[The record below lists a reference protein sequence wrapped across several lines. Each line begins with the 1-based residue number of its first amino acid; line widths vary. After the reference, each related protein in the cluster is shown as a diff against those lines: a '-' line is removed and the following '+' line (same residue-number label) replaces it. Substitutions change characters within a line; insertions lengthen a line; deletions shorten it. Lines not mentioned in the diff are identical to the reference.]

1 MRLNPRVNIGKKLS
15 KWLDDE
21 FLVAGNTTPFK
32 IVLWAGDEEK
42 ETTISGNDIFYTL
55 YHDYGNFHVYSAE
68 SLVDFMFDWN
78 RFVRIHTHDFE
89 RMYTALTAIYNP
101 IENYDKNSTITNN
114 GSTGANPENPFVTR
128 TYQVAD
134 DTVNNTG
141 DSAFIPQNKVATEGK
156 TDTSNTMTEHTH
168 GNIGVTKSTELL
180 GDTFR
185 YSEEYLNL
193 FKRIVHDCVNTCT
206 YMVE

>member
-1 MRLNPRVNIGKKLS
+1 MRLNPRVTIGEKLS
-15 KWLDDE
+15 KWLNEE
-21 FLVAGNTTPFK
+21 FLISGNTDHFN
-32 IVLWAGDEEK
+32 IVLWYGDTEK

-55 YHDYGNFHVYSAE
+55 MHDYANFHVYSAE

-114 GSTGANPENPFVTR
+114 GSTGANPENPFITR

-134 DTVNNTG
+134 DTVNNNG

-168 GNIGVTKSTELL
+168 GNIGVTKSSDMVRDEIALRTQYNLIETICRMYAEMEL
-180 GDTFR
+180 
-185 YSEEYLNL
+185 
-193 FKRIVHDCVNTCT
+193 I
-206 YMVE
+206 

>member
-1 MRLNPRVNIGKKLS
+1 MRLYPRPQIGKTLEH
-15 KWLDDE
+15 WLNE
-21 FLVAGNTTPFK
+21 EMLLTGNTNHFK
-32 IVLWAGDEEK
+32 ITLFANTEN
-42 ETTISGNDIFYTL
+42 ETVISGDDIFYTL
-55 YHDYGNFHVYSAE
+55 MHDYSKFHVYSAE
-68 SLVDFMFDWN
+68 TLIDFMFDWN

-89 RMYTALTAIYNP
+89 RMYTALTAEYNP

-156 TDTSNTMTEHTH
+156 TDTTNTMTEHTH
-168 GNIGVTKSTELL
+168 GNIGVTKSSDMVRDEIALRTQYSLIETICRMYAEMEL
-180 GDTFR
+180 
-185 YSEEYLNL
+185 
-193 FKRIVHDCVNTCT
+193 I
-206 YMVE
+206 

>member
-1 MRLNPRVNIGKKLS
+1 MRLYPRPQIGETLEH
-15 KWLDDE
+15 WLNAE
-21 FLVAGNTTPFK
+21 FTLTGNTTPFK
-32 IVLWAGDEEK
+32 ITLFANAENETVLSGD
-42 ETTISGNDIFYTL
+42 NIFYTL
-55 YHDYGNFHVYSAE
+55 MHDYSKFHVYSAE
-68 SLVDFMFDWN
+68 TLVDFMYDWN

-89 RMYTALTAIYNP
+89 RMYTALTAMYNP

-134 DTVNNTG
+134 DTVNNNG

-168 GNIGVTKSTELL
+168 GNIGVTKSSDMVRDEVALRTQYNIIETICRMYAEMEL
-180 GDTFR
+180 
-185 YSEEYLNL
+185 
-193 FKRIVHDCVNTCT
+193 I
-206 YMVE
+206 

>member
-1 MRLNPRVNIGKKLS
+1 MRLNPRVNIGEKLS
-15 KWLDDE
+15 KWLDAE
-21 FLVAGNTTPFK
+21 FEVAGNTTPFK
-32 IVLWAGDEEK
+32 IVLWAGAEN
-42 ETTISGNDIFYTL
+42 ETEISGTDIYYTL

-78 RFVRIHTHDFE
+78 RFVRIHAHDFE
-89 RMYTALTAIYNP
+89 RMYTALTEIYNP
-101 IENYDKNSTITNN
+101 IENYDKHSVITNN

-134 DTVNNTG
+134 DTVNNNG

-168 GNIGVTKSTELL
+168 GNIGVTKSSDMVRDEIALRTQYNLIETICRMYAEMEL
-180 GDTFR
+180 
-185 YSEEYLNL
+185 
-193 FKRIVHDCVNTCT
+193 I
-206 YMVE
+206 

>member
-1 MRLNPRVNIGKKLS
+1 MRLNPRVNIGEKLS

-21 FLVAGNTTPFK
+21 FTVAGNTTPFK
-32 IVLWAGDEEK
+32 IVLWAGDSEK

-55 YHDYGNFHVYSAE
+55 YHDYGNFHAYSAE

-168 GNIGVTKSTELL
+168 GNIGVTKSSDMVRDEIALRTQYNLIETICRMYAEMEL
-180 GDTFR
+180 
-185 YSEEYLNL
+185 
-193 FKRIVHDCVNTCT
+193 I
-206 YMVE
+206 

>member
-1 MRLNPRVNIGKKLS
+1 MRLFPRPQIGKPLEH
-15 KWLDDE
+15 WLNEE
-21 FLVAGNTTPFK
+21 FTLTGNTNHFK
-32 IVLWAGDEEK
+32 ITLFANTEK
-42 ETTISGNDIFYTL
+42 ETVLSGDDIFYTL
-55 YHDYGNFHVYSAE
+55 MHDYSKFHAYSAE
-68 SLVDFMFDWN
+68 TLVDFMYDWN

-114 GSTGANPENPFVTR
+114 GSTGANPQNPFVTR

-168 GNIGVTKSTELL
+168 GNIGVTKSSDMVRDEIALRTQYNLIETICRMYAEMEL
-180 GDTFR
+180 
-185 YSEEYLNL
+185 
-193 FKRIVHDCVNTCT
+193 I
-206 YMVE
+206 